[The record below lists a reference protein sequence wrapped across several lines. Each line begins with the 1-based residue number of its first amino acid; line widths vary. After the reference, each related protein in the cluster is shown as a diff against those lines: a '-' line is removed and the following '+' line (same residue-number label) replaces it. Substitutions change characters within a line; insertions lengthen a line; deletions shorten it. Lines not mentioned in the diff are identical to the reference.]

1 MTDVKKLPHITR
13 QPLTTLDWA
22 NLRAVKERV
31 APDQLV
37 KLVQWKPGDVQ
48 GIAFGYTVDDD
59 DLPVGAV
66 WHCVNMAYHASLE
79 PALRQ
84 MVFGLDEAWA
94 DDVWNVGM
102 IGGK

>member
-1 MTDVKKLPHITR
+1 VNTILDLPHITR
-13 QPLTTLDWA
+13 YKLNDLDWQ
-22 NLRAVKERV
+22 NLRAVKQQV

-84 MVFGLDEAWA
+84 MVFGLDEAWV
-94 DDVWNVGM
+94 DDVWNVEL